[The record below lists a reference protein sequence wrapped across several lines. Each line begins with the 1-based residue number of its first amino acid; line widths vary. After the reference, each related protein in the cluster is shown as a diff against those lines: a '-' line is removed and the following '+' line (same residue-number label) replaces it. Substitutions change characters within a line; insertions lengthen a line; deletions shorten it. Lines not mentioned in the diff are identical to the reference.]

1 MLERDRK
8 GFNALRIFAIFAL
21 CCTVVL
27 WAGLWIAS
35 ATPADKSG
43 QDTQAVTDKL
53 DSKYNLNYKFNQ
65 KVVTQHVAFDEDTT
79 YSGYYAGETLKT
91 ELVFMPKNTLDKAV
105 RYKSS
110 DTSVA
115 TVSEDGVITFLSRGE
130 SRISVYLVSNPE
142 VYNYVGVACF
152 GKNPKTSGLTLA
164 LDAPLKVGT
173 TTMVSLNEDG
183 IAPRGAKYKSSDE
196 SVLKV
201 DKQGYVSGISEGNA
215 TLTATVKG
223 VSASIN
229 VTVSQNPEYIKP
241 ERINL
246 KQNVTLTHG
255 YKMDAYNLI
264 DSVYPQGAP
273 KNCVVNTSSSS
284 LGVVY
289 KDLAPRL
296 PGTYT
301 VTFTSRYDESV
312 TASVEVTVV
321 KVAPTELRVSGP
333 AVTTP
338 NSKTKFTAKHMPQYY
353 EDDVTWEIVSGKGS
367 ISSDGVFVNEG
378 FGTTVIRCRSTL
390 DPTLYVD
397 KTVESKLFSDAYSMV
412 RKFMGHGGLSAL
424 LGFGIF
430 GTLLLLSKHKYNA
443 LIFTAPLGFIYAGFS
458 ELIQKFTPGR
468 FCTIA
473 DVLIDFI
480 GTLIGMTIA
489 IILVVIVCVI
499 WRLANKKSFKNMLYE
514 WRLLTLSSAFRKT
527 YVQDEYALPVALRDD
542 VDEKTYVDDALTVA
556 ASDVDET
563 DEK

>member
-21 CCTVVL
+21 CCTIVL

-65 KVVTQHVAFDEDTT
+65 KVVTQHVAFDEDAT

-91 ELVFMPKNTLDKAV
+91 KLVFMPKNTLDKAV

-110 DTSVA
+110 NPSVA

-142 VYNYVGVACF
+142 VYNYVSIACF
-152 GKNPKTSGLTLA
+152 GENPKASGLTLA

-173 TTMVSLNEDG
+173 TTMVSLNEDR

-196 SVLKV
+196 NVLKV

-223 VSASIN
+223 VSARIN

-255 YKMDAYNLI
+255 YKMNAYKLI

-273 KNCVVNTSSSS
+273 KDCAMKTSSSS

-289 KDLAPRL
+289 KDLAPYS

-321 KVAPTELRVSGP
+321 KVAPNELRVSGP

-338 NSKTKFTAKHMPQYY
+338 NSKTIFTAKHMPQYY
-353 EDDVTWEIVSGKGS
+353 ENDVTWEIVSGKGS
-367 ISSDGVFVNEG
+367 ISSDGVFVNKG

-468 FCTIA
+468 YCTIA

-480 GTLIGMTIA
+480 GTLIGMLIA
-489 IILVVIVCVI
+489 IILVALVCVI

-514 WRLLTLSSAFRKT
+514 WRLLTLSSAFGKT
-527 YVQDEYALPVALRDD
+527 YVQDEYALPVALSDD

-563 DEK
+563 DKK

>member
-21 CCTVVL
+21 CCTIVL

-65 KVVTQHVAFDEDTT
+65 RVVTQHVAFDEDAT

-91 ELVFMPKNTLDKAV
+91 KLVFMPKNTLDKAV

-110 DTSVA
+110 NPSVA
-115 TVSEDGVITFLSRGE
+115 TVSEDGVVTFLSRGE

-142 VYNYVGVACF
+142 VYNYVSIACF
-152 GKNPKTSGLTLA
+152 GENPKTSGLTLA

-173 TTMVSLNEDG
+173 TAMVSLNEDR

-196 SVLKV
+196 NVLKV
-201 DKQGYVSGISEGNA
+201 DKQGFVSGINEGNA

-229 VTVSQNPEYIKP
+229 VTVSQNPDYIKP

-255 YKMDAYNLI
+255 YKMNAYKLI

-273 KNCVVNTSSSS
+273 KDCAVKTSSSS

-289 KDLAPRL
+289 KNLAPYS

-301 VTFTSRYDESV
+301 VTFASRYDESV
-312 TASVEVTVV
+312 TASVEVTVE

-338 NSKTKFTAKHMPQYY
+338 NSSTIFTAKHMPQYY
-353 EDDVTWEIVSGKGS
+353 ENDVTWEIVSGKGS
-367 ISSDGVFVNEG
+367 ISSNGVFVNKG

-430 GTLLLLSKHKYNA
+430 GTLLLLSKRKYNA

-468 FCTIA
+468 YCTIA

-480 GTLIGMTIA
+480 GTLIGMLIA
-489 IILVVIVCVI
+489 IILVALVCAI

-542 VDEKTYVDDALTVA
+542 VNEKTYVDDALTVA

>member
-1 MLERDRK
+1 
-8 GFNALRIFAIFAL
+8 
-21 CCTVVL
+21 
-27 WAGLWIAS
+27 
-35 ATPADKSG
+35 
-43 QDTQAVTDKL
+43 
-53 DSKYNLNYKFNQ
+53 
-65 KVVTQHVAFDEDTT
+65 
-79 YSGYYAGETLKT
+79 
-91 ELVFMPKNTLDKAV
+91 
-105 RYKSS
+105 
-110 DTSVA
+110 
-115 TVSEDGVITFLSRGE
+115 
-130 SRISVYLVSNPE
+130 
-142 VYNYVGVACF
+142 
-152 GKNPKTSGLTLA
+152 
-164 LDAPLKVGT
+164 
-173 TTMVSLNEDG
+173 MVSLNNDR

-196 SVLKV
+196 NVLKV

-229 VTVSQNPEYIKP
+229 VTVSQNPDYINP

-255 YKMDAYNLI
+255 YKMNAYKLI

-273 KNCVVNTSSSS
+273 KDCVVKTSSSS

-289 KDLAPRL
+289 KDLAPYS

-312 TASVEVTVV
+312 TASVEVTVE

-338 NSKTKFTAKHMPQYY
+338 NSSTKFTAKHMPQYY

-390 DPTLYVD
+390 DPTLYVY

-468 FCTIA
+468 YCTIA

-480 GTLIGMTIA
+480 GTLIGMLIA
-489 IILVVIVCVI
+489 IILVALVCVI
-499 WRLANKKSFKNMLYE
+499 WRLANKNSFKNMLYE

-527 YVQDEYALPVALRDD
+527 YVQDEYALPVALSDD
-542 VDEKTYVDDALTVA
+542 VEEKTYVDDALTVA

-563 DEK
+563 YEK

>member
-1 MLERDRK
+1 M
-8 GFNALRIFAIFAL
+8 
-21 CCTVVL
+21 
-27 WAGLWIAS
+27 
-35 ATPADKSG
+35 
-43 QDTQAVTDKL
+43 
-53 DSKYNLNYKFNQ
+53 
-65 KVVTQHVAFDEDTT
+65 TQHVAFDEDAT

-91 ELVFMPKNTLDKAV
+91 KLVFMPKNTLDKAV

-142 VYNYVGVACF
+142 VYNYVSIACF
-152 GKNPKTSGLTLA
+152 GENPKTSGLTLA

-173 TTMVSLNEDG
+173 TTMVSLNNDR

-196 SVLKV
+196 NVLKV

-223 VSASIN
+223 VSARIN
-229 VTVSQNPEYIKP
+229 VTVSQNHDYIKP

-255 YKMDAYNLI
+255 YKMNANNLI

-273 KNCVVNTSSSS
+273 KDCAVKTSSSS

-289 KDLAPRL
+289 KDLAPYS

-321 KVAPTELRVSGP
+321 KVTPNELRVSGP

-338 NSKTKFTAKHMPQYY
+338 NSSTKFTAKHMPQYY
-353 EDDVTWEIVSGKGS
+353 ENDVTWEIVSGKGS

-443 LIFTAPLGFIYAGFS
+443 LIFAAPLGFIYAGFS

-468 FCTIA
+468 YCTIA

-480 GTLIGMTIA
+480 GTLIGMLIA
-489 IILVVIVCVI
+489 IILVALVCAI
-499 WRLANKKSFKNMLYE
+499 WRLANKNSFKNMLYE

-527 YVQDEYALPVALRDD
+527 YVQDEYALPVALSDD

>member
-65 KVVTQHVAFDEDTT
+65 KVVTQHVAFDEDAT

-91 ELVFMPKNTLDKAV
+91 KLVFMPKNTLDKAV
-105 RYKSS
+105 RYESS

-152 GKNPKTSGLTLA
+152 GENPKTSGLTLA

-173 TTMVSLNEDG
+173 TTMVSLNEDR

-223 VSASIN
+223 MSASIN

-241 ERINL
+241 EQINL

-255 YKMDAYNLI
+255 YKMNAYNLI

-273 KNCVVNTSSSS
+273 KDCVVNTSSSS

-289 KDLAPRL
+289 KNLAPRL

-367 ISSDGVFVNEG
+367 ISNDGVFVNE
-378 FGTTVIRCRSTL
+378 
-390 DPTLYVD
+390 
-397 KTVESKLFSDAYSMV
+397 
-412 RKFMGHGGLSAL
+412 
-424 LGFGIF
+424 GFGIF

-514 WRLLTLSSAFRKT
+514 WHLLTLSSAFKKT
-527 YVQDEYALPVALRDD
+527 YAQDEYTLPVALRDD

>member
-53 DSKYNLNYKFNQ
+53 DSKYNLNDKFNQ
-65 KVVTQHVAFDEDTT
+65 KVVTQHVAFDEEAT

-105 RYKSS
+105 RYESS
-110 DTSVA
+110 DTTVA
-115 TVSEDGVITFLSRGE
+115 TVSDDGVVTFLSRGE

-152 GKNPKTSGLTLA
+152 GENPKTSGLTLA

-173 TTMVSLNEDG
+173 TTMVSLNEDK
-183 IAPRGAKYKSSDE
+183 IAPRGVKYKSSDE

-201 DKQGYVSGISEGNA
+201 DKQGYVSGIGEGNA

-229 VTVSQNPEYIKP
+229 VTVSQNPDYIKP

-255 YKMDAYNLI
+255 YKMNAYSLI
-264 DSVYPQGAP
+264 DSVYPQG
-273 KNCVVNTSSSS
+273 
-284 LGVVY
+284 
-289 KDLAPRL
+289 
-296 PGTYT
+296 
-301 VTFTSRYDESV
+301 
-312 TASVEVTVV
+312 
-321 KVAPTELRVSGP
+321 APTELRVSGP

-338 NSKTKFTAKHMPQYY
+338 NSSTKFTAKHMPQYY

-367 ISSDGVFVNEG
+367 ISSNGVFVNKG

-430 GTLLLLSKHKYNA
+430 GTLLLLSKHKSNA

-473 DVLIDFI
+473 DVLVDFI
-480 GTLIGMTIA
+480 GTLIGMLIA
-489 IILVVIVCVI
+489 IILVVLVCAI

-514 WRLLTLSSAFRKT
+514 WRLLTFSSAFRKT
-527 YVQDEYALPVALRDD
+527 YVQDEYALPVTFRDD
-542 VDEKTYVDDALTVA
+542 VDERIYVDDALTVA

>member
-65 KVVTQHVAFDEDTT
+65 RVVTQHVAFDEDAT

-91 ELVFMPKNTLDKAV
+91 KLVFMPKNTLDKAV

-110 DTSVA
+110 NPSVA
-115 TVSEDGVITFLSRGE
+115 TVSEDGVVTFLSRGE

-142 VYNYVGVACF
+142 VYNYVSIACF
-152 GKNPKTSGLTLA
+152 GENPKTSGLTLA

-173 TTMVSLNEDG
+173 TTMVSLNEDR

-196 SVLKV
+196 NVLKV

-229 VTVSQNPEYIKP
+229 VTVSQNPDYIKP

-255 YKMDAYNLI
+255 YKMNANNLI

-273 KNCVVNTSSSS
+273 KDCAMKTSSSS

-289 KDLAPRL
+289 KDLAPYS

-321 KVAPTELRVSGP
+321 KVAPNELRVSGP

-338 NSKTKFTAKHMPQYY
+338 NSKTIFTAKHMPQYY
-353 EDDVTWEIVSGKGS
+353 ENDVTWEIVSGKGS
-367 ISSDGVFVNEG
+367 ISSDGVFVNKG

-468 FCTIA
+468 YCTIA

-480 GTLIGMTIA
+480 GTLIGMLIA
-489 IILVVIVCVI
+489 IILVALVCVI

-514 WRLLTLSSAFRKT
+514 WRLLTLSSAFGKT
-527 YVQDEYALPVALRDD
+527 YVQDEYALPVALSDD

-563 DEK
+563 DKK

>member
-65 KVVTQHVAFDEDTT
+65 KVVTQHIAFDEDTT

-105 RYKSS
+105 RYESS

-130 SRISVYLVSNPE
+130 SKISVYLVSNPE
-142 VYNYVGVACF
+142 VYNYVGVTCF
-152 GKNPKTSGLTLA
+152 GENPKTSGLTLA
-164 LDAPLKVGT
+164 LDASLKVGT
-173 TTMVSLNEDG
+173 TTMVSLNEDR

-273 KNCVVNTSSSS
+273 KDCVVNTSSSS

-289 KDLAPRL
+289 KDLAPRS

-312 TASVEVTVV
+312 TASVEVAVV
-321 KVAPTELRVSGP
+321 KVSPTELRVSGP

-412 RKFMGHGGLSAL
+412 RK
-424 LGFGIF
+424 
-430 GTLLLLSKHKYNA
+430 
-443 LIFTAPLGFIYAGFS
+443 IYGARRTVRTS
-458 ELIQKFTPGR
+458 RIR
-468 FCTIA
+468 HIRHA
-473 DVLIDFI
+473 V
-480 GTLIGMTIA
+480 A
-489 IILVVIVCVI
+489 
-499 WRLANKKSFKNMLYE
+499 SFKAQIQRTDFHRSARLYIR
-514 WRLLTLSSAFRKT
+514 RLFRTHSEIHPRQILHDSGRSHRLHRHAHWHDDCNNTRCYRMRYMAACKQEKFQKHAVRVAFAHPLVRLQKDIRSGRIRSSRRT
-527 YVQDEYALPVALRDD
+527 P
-542 VDEKTYVDDALTVA
+542 
-556 ASDVDET
+556 
-563 DEK
+563 

>member
-21 CCTVVL
+21 CCTIVL

-65 KVVTQHVAFDEDTT
+65 RVVTQHVAFDEDAT

-91 ELVFMPKNTLDKAV
+91 KLVFMPKNTLDKAV

-110 DTSVA
+110 NPSVA
-115 TVSEDGVITFLSRGE
+115 TVSEDGVVTFLSRGE

-142 VYNYVGVACF
+142 VYNYVSIACF
-152 GKNPKTSGLTLA
+152 GENPKTSGLTLA

-173 TTMVSLNEDG
+173 TTMVSLNEDR

-196 SVLKV
+196 NVLKV

-255 YKMDAYNLI
+255 YKMNAYKLI

-273 KNCVVNTSSSS
+273 KDCMVKTSSSS

-289 KDLAPRL
+289 KDLAPYS

-321 KVAPTELRVSGP
+321 KVAPNELRVSGP

-338 NSKTKFTAKHMPQYY
+338 NSKTIFTAKHMPQYY

-367 ISSDGVFVNEG
+367 ISSDGVFVNKG

-430 GTLLLLSKHKYNA
+430 GTLLLLSKHKFNA

-468 FCTIA
+468 YCTIA

-489 IILVVIVCVI
+489 IILVALVCVI
-499 WRLANKKSFKNMLYE
+499 WRLANKNSFKNMLYE
-514 WRLLTLSSAFRKT
+514 WRLLTLSSAFRKS
-527 YVQDEYALPVALRDD
+527 YVQDEYALPVALSDD
-542 VDEKTYVDDALTVA
+542 VDEKTYVDDALSVA

>member
-1 MLERDRK
+1 M
-8 GFNALRIFAIFAL
+8 
-21 CCTVVL
+21 
-27 WAGLWIAS
+27 
-35 ATPADKSG
+35 
-43 QDTQAVTDKL
+43 
-53 DSKYNLNYKFNQ
+53 
-65 KVVTQHVAFDEDTT
+65 
-79 YSGYYAGETLKT
+79 
-91 ELVFMPKNTLDKAV
+91 
-105 RYKSS
+105 
-110 DTSVA
+110 
-115 TVSEDGVITFLSRGE
+115 SRGE

-142 VYNYVGVACF
+142 VYNYVSIACF
-152 GKNPKTSGLTLA
+152 GENPKASGLTLA

-173 TTMVSLNEDG
+173 TTMVSLNEDR

-196 SVLKV
+196 NVLKV

-223 VSASIN
+223 VSARIN

-255 YKMDAYNLI
+255 YKMNAYKLI

-273 KNCVVNTSSSS
+273 KDCAVKTSSSS

-289 KDLAPRL
+289 KDLAPYS

-312 TASVEVTVV
+312 TASVEVAVE

-338 NSKTKFTAKHMPQYY
+338 NSSTKFTAKHMPQYY

-430 GTLLLLSKHKYNA
+430 GTLLLLSKHKFNA

-468 FCTIA
+468 YCTIA

-480 GTLIGMTIA
+480 GTLIGMLIA
-489 IILVVIVCVI
+489 IILVALVCVI
-499 WRLANKKSFKNMLYE
+499 WRLANKNSFKNMLYE
-514 WRLLTLSSAFRKT
+514 WRLFTLSSAFGKT
-527 YVQDEYALPVALRDD
+527 YVQDEYALPVALSDD

-563 DEK
+563 DKK

>member
-1 MLERDRK
+1 
-8 GFNALRIFAIFAL
+8 
-21 CCTVVL
+21 
-27 WAGLWIAS
+27 
-35 ATPADKSG
+35 
-43 QDTQAVTDKL
+43 
-53 DSKYNLNYKFNQ
+53 
-65 KVVTQHVAFDEDTT
+65 
-79 YSGYYAGETLKT
+79 
-91 ELVFMPKNTLDKAV
+91 
-105 RYKSS
+105 
-110 DTSVA
+110 
-115 TVSEDGVITFLSRGE
+115 
-130 SRISVYLVSNPE
+130 
-142 VYNYVGVACF
+142 
-152 GKNPKTSGLTLA
+152 
-164 LDAPLKVGT
+164 
-173 TTMVSLNEDG
+173 
-183 IAPRGAKYKSSDE
+183 
-196 SVLKV
+196 
-201 DKQGYVSGISEGNA
+201 
-215 TLTATVKG
+215 
-223 VSASIN
+223 
-229 VTVSQNPEYIKP
+229 
-241 ERINL
+241 
-246 KQNVTLTHG
+246 
-255 YKMDAYNLI
+255 MDAYNLI

-273 KNCVVNTSSSS
+273 KDCVVNTSSSS

-514 WRLLTLSSAFRKT
+514 WHLLTLASAFRKT
-527 YVQDEYALPVALRDD
+527 YAHDEYTLPVALRDD
-542 VDEKTYVDDALTVA
+542 VDEKNYVDDALTVA